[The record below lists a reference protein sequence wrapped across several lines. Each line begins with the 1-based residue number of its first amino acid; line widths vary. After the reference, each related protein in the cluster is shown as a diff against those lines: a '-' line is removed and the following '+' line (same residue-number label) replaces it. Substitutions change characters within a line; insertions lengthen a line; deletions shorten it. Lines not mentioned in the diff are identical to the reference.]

1 MLAALRSALTSR
13 RQAQS
18 VQMVGIRCEQG
29 GASNSLDIWI
39 GRAAMLGFVAAI
51 GVEVST
57 GKGVLEVCLHS
68 IVSYTWLK
76 SASVSGIA
84 FEKLIKLQYGMAY
97 HITVSDHSKHEQN
110 ETLRVKFESHM
121 HLREAMTWILLPA

>member
-1 MLAALRSALTSR
+1 MSLAQAFAYKNGEVSISISVMLAALRSALTSR

-18 VQMVGIRCEQG
+18 VQRVGIRCEQG

-68 IVSYTWLK
+68 MVSYSWLRI
-76 SASVSGIA
+76 ASVSCIA
-84 FEKLIKLQYGMAY
+84 FE
-97 HITVSDHSKHEQN
+97 
-110 ETLRVKFESHM
+110 R
-121 HLREAMTWILLPA
+121 